1 MNPTPRY
8 VMSVSASVLA
18 VLGLAF
24 LFIPQAGGPIVDL
37 DRVSPLGVQLLAA
50 GLLGFAA
57 LNWVGRSAIYG
68 DIYDRPIVLAN
79 FGYGIISVMTLAS
92 AVLDERLT
100 SRACRLV
107 AAFAI
112 QTGAFS
118 YVMRMAPWRHATLGV
133 GANAGEAT

>member
-1 MNPTPRY
+1 
-8 VMSVSASVLA
+8 MSVSASVLS
-18 VLGLAF
+18 VLGIAF
-24 LFIPQAGGPIVDL
+24 LFISQAGGPMVDL

-57 LNWVGRSAIYG
+57 LNWVGRSGIYG
-68 DIYDRPIVLAN
+68 RPIVLAN

-100 SRACRLV
+100 SRVCRLV
-107 AAFAI
+107 AVFAM

-118 YVMRMAPWRHATLGV
+118 YVMRVAPWRHATVGV

>member
-1 MNPTPRY
+1 M
-8 VMSVSASVLA
+8 
-18 VLGLAF
+18 
-24 LFIPQAGGPIVDL
+24 VDL

-68 DIYDRPIVLAN
+68 GIYGRPIVLAN

-100 SRACRLV
+100 SRVCRWASG
-107 AAFAI
+107 AALAPDTNIDRALQEFRSAWTRRASEAFNDSGLAG
-112 QTGAFS
+112 QAANHPQRANPPSRTG
-118 YVMRMAPWRHATLGV
+118 T
-133 GANAGEAT
+133 